1 MDLGLR
7 GRCLVVTGASR
18 GLGLATATQ
27 LVDEGANVVLVARD
41 QAVLDTAVEDLGPG
55 NVVGIAADLRGET
68 IRNGGRDS
76 AGEIRQA
83 GRSPDQRG

>member
-41 QAVLDTAVEDLGPG
+41 QAVLDTAVE
-55 NVVGIAADLRGET
+55 
-68 IRNGGRDS
+68 
-76 AGEIRQA
+76 
-83 GRSPDQRG
+83 